1 MAGTSSAKVTGARD
15 EYWRERIAAQERSG
29 LTVQQFCKEQGLNNP
44 SFYYWRKR
52 FRQQGSVRFAL
63 VETGGAPPG
72 RASEHSLEL
81 VLVTGER
88 LRIGAGVSGAA
99 LRTVLD
105 ALRK

>member
-1 MAGTSSAKVTGARD
+1 M
-15 EYWRERIAAQERSG
+15 
-29 LTVQQFCKEQGLNNP
+29 
-44 SFYYWRKR
+44 
-52 FRQQGSVRFAL
+52 
-63 VETGGAPPG
+63 VETGGAPPEG
-72 RASEHSLEL
+72 TSEHSLEL